1 MIINAMRQIRQLF
14 EAIAEHKVRSR
25 SFGKALSISVI
36 NQVVSS
42 GTNFALG
49 IYLVRALTPTE
60 FGLYGIGFAIAL
72 LYSGVGNALLLT
84 QMVVHVPDKANED
97 KLHYAA
103 RVLVLAAVFSLLTAL
118 LAGLVLA
125 MVSAWQTLPHEYIG
139 LGSAVTVASIAY
151 LLKDFF
157 VRHAYTARKEKWAL
171 AVNMFVA
178 LMLATFLF
186 MQRHFFVGIDSAS
199 ALWIYAASNFAG
211 ALVGLALA
219 SLPIF
224 DVRARELMNDMQEAW
239 VGGKWALGGVSVTW
253 LQTQAY
259 MYVTAL
265 FLGPAGVGYA
275 NAARLLIT
283 PATFLMPALNQVV
296 MPRFASLRASNPQ
309 KLLQVNRL
317 YTTGLIIFSVS
328 YSLILLGLID
338 VIAPVLLGSH
348 YGQITPLAVAWCLFL
363 IFQFSRGSTS
373 IVLQAIKEFKIL
385 TLANIASVVVAI
397 VAAIVLMEIIGVQGA
412 ILGTAA
418 GELVL
423 SVLLYRVI
431 KNNRYE
437 YC

>member
-1 MIINAMRQIRQLF
+1 MQMKHIRQLF
-14 EAIAEHKVRSR
+14 NTIAEIRGQSKAM
-25 SFGKALSISVI
+25 GKALSISVI

-49 IYLVRALTPTE
+49 IYLVRAMTPTE

-84 QMVVHVPDKANED
+84 QMVVHVPDKATED
-97 KLHYAA
+97 KLHFAA
-103 RVLVLAAVFSLLTAL
+103 RVLVLAVAFCMLTAL

-125 MVSAWQTLPHEYIG
+125 MVSAWQTIPHEYIG
-139 LGSAVTVASIAY
+139 LGAAVTVASVAY

-157 VRHAYTARKEKWAL
+157 VRHAYTARKEMWAL
-171 AVNMFVA
+171 AVNSFVA
-178 LMLATFLF
+178 FMMAAFLL

-199 ALWIYAASNFAG
+199 ALFIYAASNLAG
-211 ALVGLALA
+211 AMVGLALA
-219 SLPIF
+219 RLPVF
-224 DVRARELMNDMQEAW
+224 AVHVRELVNDMQEAW
-239 VGGKWALGGVSVTW
+239 DGGKWALGGVSVTW

-259 MYVTAL
+259 LYVTAL
-265 FLGPAGVGYA
+265 FLGPEGVGYA

-283 PATFLMPALNQVV
+283 PATFLMPALSQVV
-296 MPRFASLRASNPQ
+296 MPRFASLRASDTQ
-309 KLLQVNRL
+309 KLLRVSRL
-317 YTTGLIIFSVS
+317 YTTGLIIFAIS

-338 VIAPVLLGSH
+338 EIAPVLLGSH
-348 YGQITPLAVAWCLFL
+348 YEQISPLTVAWCLVL
-363 IFQFSRGSTS
+363 IFQFSRGSAS
-373 IVLQAIKEFKIL
+373 IVLQAMKEFKTL
-385 TLANIASVVVAI
+385 TLVNIASAVVAI
-397 VAAIVLMEIIGVQGA
+397 VAAIVLMEIMGVLGA

-431 KNNRYE
+431 KNSRYE

>member
-1 MIINAMRQIRQLF
+1 MRQIRQLF

-125 MVSAWQTLPHEYIG
+125 MVSAWQTLSHEYIG

-178 LMLATFLF
+178 LMLATLML
-186 MQRHFFVGIDSAS
+186 MQRNYFVGIDSAS
-199 ALWIYAASNFAG
+199 VLWIYGASNLAG
-211 ALVGLALA
+211 ALVGLSLA
-219 SLPIF
+219 RLPIF
-224 DVRARELMNDMQEAW
+224 AVRARELVNDMQEAW

-275 NAARLLIT
+275 NAARLFIAPAQFFMPAIT
-283 PATFLMPALNQVV
+283 QVLMPRWADQRAKNAERMLQINNLFTVV
-296 MPRFASLRASNPQ
+296 I
-309 KLLQVNRL
+309 
-317 YTTGLIIFSVS
+317 IIFSAV
-328 YSLILLGLID
+328 YSVVVLSMMD
-338 VIAPVLLGSH
+338 VIEPVLLGNK
-348 YGQITPLAVAWCLFL
+348 YGHVTLLVAAWCLVLIFQSSRVGSVVVMQVVKEFRLLTLLNAASLAVAIL
-363 IFQFSRGSTS
+363 IT
-373 IVLQAIKEFKIL
+373 V
-385 TLANIASVVVAI
+385 TLMQ
-397 VAAIVLMEIIGVQGA
+397 LIGVRGA
-412 ILGTAA
+412 VLGTAI
-418 GELVL
+418 GELIF
-423 SVLLYRVI
+423 SALLYRAI
-431 KNNRYE
+431 SGSSLITWR
-437 YC
+437 